1 MSAKRTHVD
10 LYSGV
15 GGFSLAC
22 QWAGVETIAFSEI
35 DSYASRV
42 LQRHWPNVRN
52 YGDVR
57 NFPRLSAW
65 LLTAGVP
72 CQPASVAGKRQGAA
86 DDRWLWPET
95 LAVVENGSY
104 EWLLFENVPGILSL
118 NDGLEFE
125 CICAALEGQGYEV
138 QPLIV
143 PACGVGALHRRN
155 RVWIV
160 AHAIGQQLR
169 GAGSGSITGTTGGVE
184 GEERQ
189 QRIWADARERGAD
202 VFDAASTGSHAATLN
217 RVHSEEES
225 RRSWHA
231 ESERR
236 SSSMANPNGRRR
248 EQCNASERRISESQP
263 RCDVQNPEPTRL
275 EGAERGELAQSR
287 EGRLDT
293 DVAGSTWWSVEP
305 DVGRLADGVSDRVG
319 KLRCLGN
326 AIVPQVAYQLIKR
339 MIEAE
344 Q

>member
-1 MSAKRTHVD
+1 M
-10 LYSGV
+10 
-15 GGFSLAC
+15 
-22 QWAGVETIAFSEI
+22 ETIAFSEI

-57 NFPRLSAW
+57 GFPSLSAW

-95 LAVVENGSY
+95 LAVVKNGSY
-104 EWLLFENVPGILSL
+104 EWLLFENPTGILSL
-118 NDGLEFE
+118 NDGVEFE
-125 CICAALEGQGYEV
+125 RVCAALEGQGYEV

-160 AHAIGQQLR
+160 AHAIGKRLR
-169 GAGSGSITGTTGGVE
+169 GSGLGSADRAAPSVE
-184 GEERQ
+184 REERE
-189 QRIWADARERGAD
+189 QRVRVNTRERSAD
-202 VFDAASTGSHAATLN
+202 VSNAEYARSSFA
-217 RVHSEEES
+217 
-225 RRSWHA
+225 RRRDEPE

-236 SSSMANPNGRRR
+236 AIND
-248 EQCNASERRISESQP
+248 ASEVVARATREPAHRSRQSGPGRWRQP
-263 RCDVQNPEPTRL
+263 SNRGDVSDSEPTRL
-275 EGAERGELAQSR
+275 ERHERGELADQGDR
-287 EGRLDT
+287 RPDANIT
-293 DVAGSTWWSVEP
+293 GSTWWSVEP

-344 Q
+344 EVSTE